1 MGQFFKFVFASC
13 LGVFL
18 ALLLAGIIGTSV
30 LAGLASSFDEPV
42 ETIKPNSIL
51 HLKFNK
57 PIPERTNNLPL
68 DPFSLKDT
76 RILGLSE
83 IIEALEQAKTD
94 DNIKGILI
102 ETDGIMGGMATADA
116 IRTAIEEVQQS
127 GKFVYAYANAY
138 SQGAYY
144 VASAADKVYLNPLGL
159 VDFRGFAAQIP
170 FLKDMLDKLGI
181 KMQIFYAGKFKS
193 ATEPFRRTEMSEE
206 NKLQVREYLDDTFQ
220 EFLSDISRSRDIPVP
235 QLKRIADG
243 YLAFM
248 PQNALDLK
256 VVDELA
262 HRDKV
267 IEDIRAKLGLKS
279 SEKYPLVSLE
289 TYRRANPGASN
300 LKAKDKI
307 AVVYAEGNIVD
318 GKGEPGSIGGEKYAD
333 IISKIRK
340 DDKVRAI
347 VLRVNSGGGSAM
359 ASENILRE
367 LELAQQQGIKLVVSM
382 GDLAASGGYYIA
394 CKADSIF
401 AEPNTLTG
409 SIGVFSMIPD
419 ASGLLNDKIGIRFD
433 TVKTGPF
440 AHGISPFLA
449 MSEDEGRIMQ
459 GFVNHMYDTFL
470 GHVASGRNMSKEA
483 VNEIAQGR
491 VWTGNKAIQIGLADR
506 LGGLEEAL
514 ESAASL
520 ADLTDYRVTE
530 YPRIK
535 EPIEQLLDEF
545 MGMGDAQFNRSMQQQ
560 LGDMYP
566 YVKFMRE
573 MQTGNGVQARLP
585 FIIPFK

>member
-318 GKGEPGSIGGEKYAD
+318 GKGEPGSIGGVKYAD

>member
-18 ALLLAGIIGTSV
+18 ALLLAGIIGTSL
-30 LAGLASSFDEPV
+30 LAGLASSFNEPV

-144 VASAADKVYLNPLGL
+144 VASAADKIYLNPLGL

-279 SEKYPLVSLE
+279 SEKFPLVSLE

-514 ESAASL
+514 ESAAIL
-520 ADLTDYRVTE
+520 ADLTDYRITE

-535 EPIEQLLDEF
+535 EPIEQLLDEI
-545 MGMGDAQFNRSMQQQ
+545 MGMGNAQFNRSLQQQ

-566 YVKFMRE
+566 YVKFIRE

>member
-30 LAGLASSFDEPV
+30 LAGLASSFDDPV
-42 ETIKPNSIL
+42 ESIKPNSIL

-83 IIEALEQAKTD
+83 IIDALEQAKTD

-116 IRTAIEEVQQS
+116 VRTAIEEVQQS

-206 NKLQVREYLDDTFQ
+206 NKLQVREYLDDTFR
-220 EFLSDISRSRDIPVP
+220 EFLSDISRSRDIPVS

-248 PQNALDLK
+248 PQNALDLNM
-256 VVDELA
+256 VDELA

-267 IEDIRAKLGLKS
+267 IEDIRSKLGLKA

-289 TYRRANPGASN
+289 TYRRANPGSSN

-318 GKGEPGSIGGEKYAD
+318 GKGEPGTIGGEKYAD

-409 SIGVFSMIPD
+409 SIGVFSMIPN

-440 AHGISPFLA
+440 AHGISPFLE
-449 MSEDEGRIMQ
+449 MSEEEGRIMQ

-514 ESAASL
+514 KSAAVL
-520 ADLTDYRVTE
+520 AELSDYRVTE

-535 EPIEQLLDEF
+535 EPVEQLLDEI
-545 MGMGDAQFNRSMQQQ
+545 MGMGDAQLERTMRIQ

-566 YVKFMRE
+566 YYKFVRE